1 MVKTADVWITKLGN
15 DTLIADVLVRSVYY
29 FIIVVL
35 ATVV

>member
-1 MVKTADVWITKLGN
+1 MVKTADVRITKLGN